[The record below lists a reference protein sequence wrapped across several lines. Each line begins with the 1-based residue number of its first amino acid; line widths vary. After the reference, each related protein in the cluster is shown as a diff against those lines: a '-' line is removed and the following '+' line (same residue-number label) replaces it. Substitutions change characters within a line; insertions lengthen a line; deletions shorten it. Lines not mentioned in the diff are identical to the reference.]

1 MKSMTGKRVGT
12 NVMSQNKNI
21 LDIHSTPIYV
31 TNIGE
36 FDKTSMKEAVK
47 TLVSQS
53 NFDKNDPSYFGDI
66 YNHIKQPHELD
77 CFSTLNKFISKSA
90 RKYVNKIGTEQ
101 MLDVYVQKS
110 WAVELSTNGIVK
122 PHRHINAHLS
132 CVFYIQTFEDYG
144 GELVLDSGV
153 NLLDFLPIDNKNRT
167 YTFKPNEGDLIIFP
181 SNLLHYVNIS
191 RSLGKRYCVSYD
203 LMVTTEDR
211 VENKT
216 LDPKFWKKI

>member
-1 MKSMTGKRVGT
+1 MGLTRTKVSHFDGLRSSLKKLTKS
-12 NVMSQNKNI
+12 
-21 LDIHSTPIYV
+21 
-31 TNIGE
+31 
-36 FDKTSMKEAVK
+36 
-47 TLVSQS
+47 
-53 NFDKNDPSYFGDI
+53 FDKNNPSYFGDV

-110 WAVELSTNGIVK
+110 WAVELSTNGTVE

-153 NLLDFLPIDNKNRT
+153 NLLDFLPIDNKNRS
-167 YTFKPNEGDLIIFP
+167 YNEVFVLLYWLV
-181 SNLLHYVNIS
+181 NLRLY
-191 RSLGKRYCVSYD
+191 
-203 LMVTTEDR
+203 
-211 VENKT
+211 
-216 LDPKFWKKI
+216 